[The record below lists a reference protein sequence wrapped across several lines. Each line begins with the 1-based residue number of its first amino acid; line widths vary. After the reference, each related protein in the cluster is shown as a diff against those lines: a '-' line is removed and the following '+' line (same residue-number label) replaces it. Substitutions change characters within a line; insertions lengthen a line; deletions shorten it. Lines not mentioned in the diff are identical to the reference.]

1 MRNIKRR
8 DPTVSA
14 SPTEPKF
21 TVFSLFKLVFLQ
33 HQGKMAKEMK
43 VGIFNTDLIEIQRTK
58 TLLV

>member
-21 TVFSLFKLVFLQ
+21 TMFFLLFKLVFLQ
-33 HQGKMAKEMK
+33 HQGKVAKEMK
-43 VGIFNTDLIEIQRTK
+43 GAIFNTVFIEI
-58 TLLV
+58 